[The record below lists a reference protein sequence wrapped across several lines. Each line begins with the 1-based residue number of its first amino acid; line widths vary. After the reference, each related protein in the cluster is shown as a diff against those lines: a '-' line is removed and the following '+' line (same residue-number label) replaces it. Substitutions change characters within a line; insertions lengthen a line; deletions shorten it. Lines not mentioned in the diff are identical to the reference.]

1 MVEWVSLRS
10 GARPVPEPASTALVW
25 SAAFGGA
32 LLLVAA
38 VNAVIGP
45 GRPVL
50 ALAVLSVLAS
60 LLGWCARFTAAP
72 GTALLC
78 WLFLNGF
85 AIPPAGV
92 LSWSVQRDTFWLCC
106 LLTAALAGTALS
118 RLGHAR
124 AAYRRLSVT
133 AGTPSATDPDA
144 DLPLG

>member
-1 MVEWVSLRS
+1 MVEWVSLRA

-25 SAAFGGA
+25 FAAFGGA
-32 LLLVAA
+32 LLLVAS

-45 GRPVL
+45 GRPAL

-72 GTALLC
+72 GTAVLC

-85 AIPPAGV
+85 AIPPAGT
-92 LSWSVQRDTFWLCC
+92 LSWSVRRDAFWLSC
-106 LLTAALAGTALS
+106 LLAAALAGTALA

-124 AAYRRLSVT
+124 AAYRRLPVT
-133 AGTPSATDPDA
+133 STTAPTDRGGDA
-144 DLPLG
+144 HRG